1 MTARTIR
8 VEPALLRK
16 INERRL
22 LEYLQ
27 MNGPASRAMLRRRSG
42 LTAPTVSKAIDSL
55 LERGLLEEV
64 DPEQPALGRPGKL
77 VRMATTSAIIVG
89 VLIDVRRCTVV
100 VAGMDGRIADGH
112 TRRFATP
119 ESYAALLAAIE
130 TECRQVLSASPGT
143 VHGVG
148 VVVNALITTQEHRV
162 ASCANLHILDGH
174 TPAHDLESRIDVPC
188 RLLKATAALCL
199 SERAAGAAVGCDDFA
214 LLDMTTGLGLGVISG
229 GTLVKGR
236 SGMAGEIGH
245 VVVDPEGSPC
255 GCGNRGCLETLA
267 TDAALLRLM
276 STRIGREIDAEEA
289 RRLLAQPGH
298 GFAADVDTV
307 ARHVALAA
315 SMVVNVF
322 NPARVVIHSDL
333 FAEDEQRLAAIRTW
347 LERLGLAAILADCTL
362 KRSQTS
368 KEQAAVSGIIHELT
382 HAWAPSF
389 RDG

>member
-1 MTARTIR
+1 
-8 VEPALLRK
+8 
-16 INERRL
+16 
-22 LEYLQ
+22 
-27 MNGPASRAMLRRRSG
+27 
-42 LTAPTVSKAIDSL
+42 
-55 LERGLLEEV
+55 
-64 DPEQPALGRPGKL
+64 
-77 VRMATTSAIIVG
+77 
-89 VLIDVRRCTVV
+89 
-100 VAGMDGRIADGH
+100 
-112 TRRFATP
+112 
-119 ESYAALLAAIE
+119 
-130 TECRQVLSASPGT
+130 
-143 VHGVG
+143 
-148 VVVNALITTQEHRV
+148 
-162 ASCANLHILDGH
+162 
-174 TPAHDLESRIDVPC
+174 
-188 RLLKATAALCL
+188 
-199 SERAAGAAVGCDDFA
+199 VGCDDFA

-245 VVVDPEGSPC
+245 VVVDPEGSLC

-276 STRIGREIDAEEA
+276 SARIGREIDAEEA
-289 RRLLAQPGH
+289 QRLLAQPGH

-347 LERLGLAAILADCTL
+347 LERFGLAAILADCTL
-362 KRSQTS
+362 QRSQTS

>member
-100 VAGMDGRIADGH
+100 VAGMDGRIAPGC
-112 TRRFATP
+112 TRHFATP
-119 ESYAALLAAIE
+119 ESYPALLLAIE
-130 TECRQVLSASPGT
+130 TECRQVLAESPGT
-143 VHGVG
+143 AHGVG

-267 TDAALLRLM
+267 TDAALVRLM
-276 STRIGREIDAEEA
+276 STRVGREIDAEEA
-289 RRLLAQPGH
+289 RWLLAQPGH

-322 NPARVVIHSDL
+322 NPARVVIYSDL

-362 KRSQTS
+362 QRSRTS

>member
-1 MTARTIR
+1 M
-8 VEPALLRK
+8 
-16 INERRL
+16 
-22 LEYLQ
+22 
-27 MNGPASRAMLRRRSG
+27 
-42 LTAPTVSKAIDSL
+42 SKAIDSL

-77 VRMATTSAIIVG
+77 VRMATTSAMIVG

-100 VAGMDGRIADGH
+100 VAGMDGRIADDH

-119 ESYAALLAAIE
+119 DNYAALLAAIE
-130 TECRQVLSASPGT
+130 TECRQVLSESPGT
-143 VHGVG
+143 AHGVG

-245 VVVDPEGSPC
+245 VVVDPEGSLC

-276 STRIGREIDAEEA
+276 STRIRREIDAEEA
-289 RRLLAQPGH
+289 RRLLAQPDH

-362 KRSQTS
+362 QRSRTS

>member
-119 ESYAALLAAIE
+119 DSYAALLAAIE
-130 TECRQVLSASPGT
+130 TECRQVLSESPGT
-143 VHGVG
+143 AHGVG

-245 VVVDPEGSPC
+245 VVVDPEGSLC

-276 STRIGREIDAEEA
+276 SARIGREIDAEEA
-289 RRLLAQPGH
+289 QRLLAQPGH

-347 LERLGLAAILADCTL
+347 LERFGLAAILADCTL
-362 KRSQTS
+362 QRSQTS

>member
-1 MTARTIR
+1 MTARTIQ

-112 TRRFATP
+112 TRQFATP
-119 ESYAALLAAIE
+119 DSYAALLAAIE
-130 TECRQVLSASPGT
+130 TECRQVLAESPGT
-143 VHGVG
+143 AHGVG

-245 VVVDPEGSPC
+245 VVVDPEGSLC

-298 GFAADVDTV
+298 GFVADVDTV

-362 KRSQTS
+362 KRSRTS

>member
-64 DPEQPALGRPGKL
+64 DPERPALGRPGKL

-119 ESYAALLAAIE
+119 DSYAALIAAIE

-143 VHGVG
+143 AHGVG

-174 TPAHDLESRIDVPC
+174 TPAHDLESRIDVPG

-236 SGMAGEIGH
+236 SGMAGEI
-245 VVVDPEGSPC
+245 D
-255 GCGNRGCLETLA
+255 
-267 TDAALLRLM
+267 
-276 STRIGREIDAEEA
+276 
-289 RRLLAQPGH
+289 H

-362 KRSQTS
+362 QRSRTS

-382 HAWAPSF
+382 HA
-389 RDG
+389 